1 MVFWL
6 QINIC
11 LSNGSLATDVTRL
24 SHKKKKEILHFL
36 FATISS
42 LLITMVSWLSSIKLC
57 TLEKRELLVLEEML
71 QSLHPTGSDY
81 LSSHCW
87 LCLRVLS
94 RRLSHWSHPWKIKGS
109 RFDQWCKKYWQITV
123 VVFFCFNLSL
133 RSKYWLHSMMAKDN
147 MKCMNVPDNTDCPIA
162 SAGWAAGLS
171 PSTCSL
177 SFSSLINAKINFV
190 CKHLAADG
198 LRPLRH
204 SFFSSGGLLLTAHC
218 GCVLCATAF
227 ATERIFLLLPALDI
241 WLRAVRSPQWSF
253 SSDIQQ
259 TFP

>member
-24 SHKKKKEILHFL
+24 SHKKTKEILHFL

-42 LLITMVSWLSSIKLC
+42 LLITMVSWLSSIKSC

-123 VVFFCFNLSL
+123 VVFFALIYHYEVSI
-133 RSKYWLHSMMAKDN
+133 
-147 MKCMNVPDNTDCPIA
+147 DCTV
-162 SAGWAAGLS
+162 W
-171 PSTCSL
+171 
-177 SFSSLINAKINFV
+177 
-190 CKHLAADG
+190 
-198 LRPLRH
+198 
-204 SFFSSGGLLLTAHC
+204 
-218 GCVLCATAF
+218 
-227 ATERIFLLLPALDI
+227 
-241 WLRAVRSPQWSF
+241 WLRTTWNAWTCLTTLTTP
-253 SSDIQQ
+253 
-259 TFP
+259 